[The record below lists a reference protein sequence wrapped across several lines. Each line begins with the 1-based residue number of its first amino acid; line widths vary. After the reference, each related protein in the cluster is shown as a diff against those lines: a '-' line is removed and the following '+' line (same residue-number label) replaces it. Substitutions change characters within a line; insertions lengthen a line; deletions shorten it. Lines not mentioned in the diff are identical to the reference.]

1 MKFNEDAQMSIKNGV
16 DKLANAVKVTM
27 GPKGR
32 NVIIEKESGLP
43 HITKDGVTVAKS
55 IDLENQYE
63 NIGAQLLKEV
73 AIKTANEAGDGTTT
87 ATVLAATIFGIG
99 SEKIKNTD
107 INPIFLKRE
116 LEKVSKFVVE
126 EIKKR
131 AIPVNDDLE
140 KLRNIATI
148 SANNDKSIGDTITK
162 AFELS
167 GNNGLI
173 IVEESNNTDTQVY
186 NIEGMQLDSGYIN
199 PYFITDQVKMTCEME
214 NVAYLLIDGRVN
226 KIKDIFP
233 LLGEFNKSG
242 GNLVIIADDYSD
254 DVAQNL
260 IANKMNGG
268 LNVCAIKN
276 PGFGEFKNQVLEDI
290 AILTGGTIITLDA
303 PLKPSAIECIGISD
317 KFEANSTTS
326 LIIGGIGE
334 KEKIDYRIN
343 FIKEQLNNADFPE
356 YKREMYLERISKLSG
371 GVVVIK
377 VGATSELEMK
387 EKRDRIDDALCATRS
402 AKEEGIVAGA
412 GSTYLSIAAM
422 LNESLCSIYEEDIA
436 KIIIS
441 DALCSCYDQ
450 LCKNAGI
457 ENYVDIS
464 YEFELKPNYG
474 LNLITEKVEN
484 LIESG
489 IIDPA
494 KVARVA
500 FENAVNIASLFLTTD
515 CVIINKK

>member
-242 GNLVIIADDYSD
+242 GNLVIIADD
-254 DVAQNL
+254 
-260 IANKMNGG
+260 
-268 LNVCAIKN
+268 
-276 PGFGEFKNQVLEDI
+276 
-290 AILTGGTIITLDA
+290 
-303 PLKPSAIECIGISD
+303 
-317 KFEANSTTS
+317 
-326 LIIGGIGE
+326 
-334 KEKIDYRIN
+334 
-343 FIKEQLNNADFPE
+343 
-356 YKREMYLERISKLSG
+356 
-371 GVVVIK
+371 
-377 VGATSELEMK
+377 
-387 EKRDRIDDALCATRS
+387 
-402 AKEEGIVAGA
+402 
-412 GSTYLSIAAM
+412 
-422 LNESLCSIYEEDIA
+422 
-436 KIIIS
+436 
-441 DALCSCYDQ
+441 
-450 LCKNAGI
+450 
-457 ENYVDIS
+457 
-464 YEFELKPNYG
+464 
-474 LNLITEKVEN
+474 
-484 LIESG
+484 
-489 IIDPA
+489 
-494 KVARVA
+494 
-500 FENAVNIASLFLTTD
+500 
-515 CVIINKK
+515 

>member
-1 MKFNEDAQMSIKNGV
+1 MKFNEDAQLSIKNGV

-32 NVIIEKESGLP
+32 NVIIEKEGGLP

-55 IDLENQYE
+55 IELEDQYE

-87 ATVLAATIFGIG
+87 ATVLASAIFDKGFGVLKEKNLNPILLKRKLDMFCEIVKAEIELA
-99 SEKIKNTD
+99 SVSINNDINKIKN
-107 INPIFLKRE
+107 
-116 LEKVSKFVVE
+116 V
-126 EIKKR
+126 
-131 AIPVNDDLE
+131 
-140 KLRNIATI
+140 ATI
-148 SANNDKSIGDTITK
+148 SANNDAAIGDIITR

-167 GNNGLI
+167 GDNGLI
-173 IVEESNNTDTQVY
+173 VVEESNNTDTQVY
-186 NIEGMQLDSGYIN
+186 NIEGMQLNSGYIN

-214 NVAYLLIDGRVN
+214 NVAYLLIDGKIN

-290 AILTGGTIITLDA
+290 AVLTGGTIITLDT
-303 PLKPSAIECIGISD
+303 PLKPSVIECVGISD

-326 LIIGGIGE
+326 LIIGGTGE

-356 YKREMYLERISKLSG
+356 YKREMHLERISKLSG

-377 VGATSELEMK
+377 VGATSEMEMK
-387 EKRDRIDDALCATRS
+387 EKRDRIDNALCATRS
-402 AKEEGIVAGA
+402 AKEEGVISGA
-412 GSTYLSIAAM
+412 GSTYFNIAGKIHNFKFNTDLENAAKDIVIAALM
-422 LNESLCSIYEEDIA
+422 SPYHQI
-436 KIIIS
+436 
-441 DALCSCYDQ
+441 
-450 LCKNAGI
+450 CKNAGI
-457 ENYVDIS
+457 ELEEAKIYLNEINFR
-464 YEFELKPNYG
+464 ENYG
-474 LNLITEKVEN
+474 LN
-484 LIESG
+484 
-489 IIDPA
+489 
-494 KVARVA
+494 
-500 FENAVNIASLFLTTD
+500 
-515 CVIINKK
+515 